1 MPADS
6 KSKRYSP
13 DEFVF
18 VLRVAPVALLVIATS
33 APESTACDLST
44 IVPCNDALAV
54 ACACASRATI
64 SRPARAIPNVN
75 ATAVNC
81 FLILTS
87 TLQVFPQWDTGL
99 RTIAA
104 GDRASPLHGIAGRL
118 PSHQFSIPITGNR
131 PICPL

>member
-13 DEFVF
+13 DAFVF

-33 APESTACDLST
+33 APVSTAGDLST
-44 IVPCNDALAV
+44 IVPCSEALAV

-64 SRPARAIPNVN
+64 SRPASAIPNVN

-87 TLQVFPQWDTGL
+87 TLQVSRNGTQVDAQLPRVTTHAL
-99 RTIAA
+99 RLSFFLKI
-104 GDRASPLHGIAGRL
+104 GNPRNPGFYLH
-118 PSHQFSIPITGNR
+118 
-131 PICPL
+131 